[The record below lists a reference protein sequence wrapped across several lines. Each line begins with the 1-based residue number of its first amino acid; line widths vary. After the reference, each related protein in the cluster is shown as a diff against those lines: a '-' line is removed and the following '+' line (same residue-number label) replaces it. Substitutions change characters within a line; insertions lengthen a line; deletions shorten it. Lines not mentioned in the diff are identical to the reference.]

1 MSWMELMGQR
11 TLNWK
16 MKTKSKFAIVNS
28 LMAGCCLMRWRKLEM
43 RKLLSIPH
51 RLLQV
56 IGAGLLIHELADQI
70 DLALV

>member
-1 MSWMELMGQR
+1 
-11 TLNWK
+11 
-16 MKTKSKFAIVNS
+16 MKTKSKFAIVTP

-51 RLLQV
+51 RQLQV

>member
-16 MKTKSKFAIVNS
+16 TKTKSKLGAVIS
-28 LMAGCCLMRWRKLEM
+28 LMVGCCLMKWRKLEM
-43 RKLLSIPH
+43 RRLLSIPH

-56 IGAGLLIHELADQI
+56 IGDGLLIHELAGQI

>member
-1 MSWMELMGQR
+1 MSWMVLMGQK
-11 TLNWK
+11 TLNW
-16 MKTKSKFAIVNS
+16 MTKTKSKFPLVIS
-28 LMAGCCLMRWRKLEM
+28 LMVGCCLMRWRKLEM

-56 IGAGLLIHELADQI
+56 IGAGLLILELAGQI

>member
-1 MSWMELMGQR
+1 MSWMESMGQR
-11 TLNWK
+11 TLSWK
-16 MKTKSKFAIVNS
+16 MRTKSKFPLVIS
-28 LMAGCCLMRWRKLEM
+28 LMVGCCLMRWRKLEM

-56 IGAGLLIHELADQI
+56 IGAGLLILELAGQI

>member
-1 MSWMELMGQR
+1 MSWMELMDQR

-16 MKTKSKFAIVNS
+16 TKTKSKLAVVIP
-28 LMAGCCLMRWRKLEM
+28 LMVGCCLMKWRKLEM

-56 IGAGLLIHELADQI
+56 IGAGLLILELAGQI

>member
-1 MSWMELMGQR
+1 MELMDQR

-16 MKTKSKFAIVNS
+16 TKTKSKLGAVIS
-28 LMAGCCLMRWRKLEM
+28 LMTGCCLMRWRKLEM

-56 IGAGLLIHELADQI
+56 IGAGLLILELAGQI

>member
-1 MSWMELMGQR
+1 M
-11 TLNWK
+11 
-16 MKTKSKFAIVNS
+16 V
-28 LMAGCCLMRWRKLEM
+28 GCCLMKWRKLEM

-56 IGAGLLIHELADQI
+56 IGAGLLILELAGQI